1 MARRD
6 PANMRFQPD
15 AASIF
20 SAGGELTLVLETGG
34 SPAAVAP
41 PDVLRV
47 LVVEDDEEDFIL
59 VRDLLRH
66 SGAVVE
72 VEGANTV
79 ESALAKAR
87 QQNFDVC
94 LCDYRLGARTGL
106 DLLREFR
113 NQPPLP
119 PVIFLTGQGDEQ
131 VAVQAM
137 KAGAVDYL
145 LKSRLT
151 GGMLA
156 RALGYC
162 VELRR
167 KEEAV
172 RQARAEILSSEQRFR
187 ALVEHSSDAVGLLD
201 AEGAVL
207 YASQSVKHLLGYA
220 PEAILGKNVREFVH
234 PDDWGPTQQILRVAL
249 RHPGAVLRIEFR
261 CLHQD
266 GQWRHTEG
274 TAVNRLPEPA
284 VHGVVINIRDISQRK
299 RAEMHLQEAHEAMRA
314 LYQASPLAIV
324 AVDREGLVTSVNQA
338 TERMF
343 GWQECE
349 LTGRALP
356 LPEDREA
363 AHRELLAR
371 ALNGELVLGLEARS
385 RRKDGAPIEISV
397 SMGPLHDAAGRVTG
411 AVSVIAD
418 IGEQK
423 RAERELRASEER
435 YRLLFEQNLAGVI
448 RTTVEGQISEC
459 NDALARMLGFGSRE
473 EALGQNIRDLYQK
486 PEDRERML
494 EGLQTAGNLLN
505 FEFHMRRRDGVN
517 VCMLANVGL
526 QRDEAGRPQFVEGT
540 VLDITE
546 RRALEEQ
553 LLQAR
558 KMEAVGQLAGGVAH
572 DFNNLLMIMSSY
584 AELLADGATGDS
596 KLRHSADEIIK
607 AARRATV
614 LTRQLLAF
622 SRKQVLSPQVLNLNT
637 VLEELCKLLPRLIGE
652 NIEIKLRLEA
662 QLWKV
667 RADPTQIEQVVMNL
681 AANARDA
688 MPQGGSLTLET
699 ANARLDDSYGRQH
712 AGATG
717 DYVLLSVS
725 DTGRGIAPEVLPH
738 IFEPFFTTKEKGKG
752 TGLGLPTVYGIVKQ
766 SGGYVW
772 AYSEVNHG
780 TVFKIYLPRERT
792 AKDAPEPEVKKPDTA
807 AAMGAE
813 TILLVEDEDAL
824 REGAAQFLSL
834 RGYKV
839 LQGRN
844 GMDALR
850 MAELCQGNLDLLI
863 TDVVMP
869 GMGGRELADRLRK
882 IRPQTRVLYISGY
895 TESTVLQQGVEL
907 GFGFLQKPFT
917 LNALSRK
924 VRELLDA
931 MPAAEPVGAGLANK
945 AE

>member
-1 MARRD
+1 MAK
-6 PANMRFQPD
+6 PASVANARSQPD
-15 AASIF
+15 VAPMF
-20 SAGGELTLVLETGG
+20 SVGELALMSEPCGP
-34 SPAAVAP
+34 SPRTP
-41 PDVLRV
+41 PEILRV
-47 LVVEDDEEDFIL
+47 LVVEDDEEDFFL

-66 SGAVVE
+66 NGPAVE
-72 VEGANTV
+72 VEGAATV

-87 QQNFDVC
+87 QQSFDVC
-94 LCDYRLGARTGL
+94 LCDYRLGAKTGL
-106 DLLREFR
+106 DLLRGFR
-113 NQPPLP
+113 DQFLRL

-131 VAVQAM
+131 VAVEAM

-145 LKSRLT
+145 LKSRLSGSLLT
-151 GGMLA
+151 
-156 RALGYC
+156 RALSYC
-162 VELRR
+162 LELQRR
-167 KEEAV
+167 EEAV
-172 RQARAEILSSEQRFR
+172 RQARTEIQSSEQRFR
-187 ALVEHSSDAVGLLD
+187 ALVEHSADATGLID
-201 AEGAVL
+201 AGGSIL
-207 YASQSVKHLLGYA
+207 YASQSVKRLLGYA
-220 PEAILGKNVREFVH
+220 PDAIVGRNVREFVH
-234 PDDWGPTQQILRVAL
+234 VEDWGAIQQSLQAAL
-249 RHPGAVLRIEFR
+249 HHPGAVLRIEFR

-266 GQWRHTEG
+266 RQWRHMEG

-284 VHGVVINIRDISQRK
+284 VHGVVLNIRDISQRK
-299 RAEMHLQEAHEAMRA
+299 RSEARLHEALETMRA

-324 AVDREGLVTSVNQA
+324 AVDRDGLVTSVNQA
-338 TERMF
+338 TERIF
-343 GWQECE
+343 GWSEYE
-349 LTGRALP
+349 LIGRTAP
-356 LPEDREA
+356 VSGNREA
-363 AHRELLAR
+363 AYQDLLKK
-371 ALNGELVLGLEARS
+371 ALAGELPTGVEAQS
-385 RRKDGAPIEISV
+385 QRKDGTPIDISV

-459 NDALARMLGFGSRE
+459 NDALARMLGFESRQ
-473 EALGQNIRDLYQK
+473 EALGQNIRDLYQN

-505 FEFHMRRRDGVN
+505 FEFHMRRRDGAN
-517 VCMLANVGL
+517 VCLLANVAL
-526 QRDEAGRPQFVEGT
+526 QRDEAGRPRFVEGT

-553 LLQAR
+553 LLQAH

-584 AELLADGATGDS
+584 AELLADEATEDS
-596 KLRHSADEIIK
+596 KLRRSTDEIIK
-607 AARRATV
+607 AARRATA

-622 SRKQVLSPQVLNLNT
+622 SRKQVLAPQVLNLNT
-637 VLEELCKLLPRLIGE
+637 VLEELSRLLPRLIGE
-652 NIEIKLRLEA
+652 NIEVKLRLER
-662 QLWKV
+662 QLWTV

-681 AANARDA
+681 ATNARDA
-688 MPQGGSLTLET
+688 MPRGGCLTLET
-699 ANARLDDSYGRQH
+699 SNARLDDSYGRQH

-717 DYVLLSVS
+717 DYVLLTVS

-766 SGGYVW
+766 IGGYVW
-772 AYSEVNHG
+772 AYSEVNQG
-780 TVFKIYLPRERT
+780 TVFKIYLPRERI
-792 AKDAPEPEVKKPDTA
+792 AKDAPAQLVKKPEA
-807 AAMGAE
+807 AAETGTE

-824 REGAAQFLSL
+824 REGAAEFLSL

-844 GMDALR
+844 GVDALR

-869 GMGGRELADRLRK
+869 GMGGRELADRLRQL
-882 IRPQTRVLYISGY
+882 RPRTRVLYVSGY

-917 LNALSRK
+917 LTALGRK
-924 VRELLDA
+924 ARELLDA
-931 MPAAEPVGAGLANK
+931 TPAAEPAGARPTSQ